1 MGRTADRGEDFV
13 VDMVVEVESR
23 GVDVDAVARAVS
35 VPGVE
40 ILRTTGRGMIWLTAL
55 VSASG
60 EPAAIRQVQ
69 DSVLAELSDSSRVV
83 VASVVASAP
92 LGDLYG
98 RLDDVVSDAELDR
111 MDLID
116 LVEATL
122 WAEAGHPARARL
134 RQSVPRSA

>member
-1 MGRTADRGEDFV
+1 MGRTVDHGEDYV
-13 VDMVVEVESR
+13 VDLVVEVDSR
-23 GVDVDAVARAVS
+23 GVDVDAVARRIA

-40 ILRTTGRGMIWLTAL
+40 ILRTSGRGMIWLTAL
-55 VSASG
+55 VTASG

-69 DSVLAELSDSSRVV
+69 DSVLADLSDSSRIV

-98 RLDDVVSDAELDR
+98 RLAAVASDAELDR
-111 MDLID
+111 LDLID

-122 WAEAGHPARARL
+122 WAEAGHPAQQGGR
-134 RQSVPRSA
+134 RSRTA